1 MTSTGN
7 LQAND
12 YRYKRDVTELRYFY
26 VLNPASPHRGWAL
39 RELIQPAFRAL
50 HAEYG
55 VTVQPLAY
63 GAVPEPRP
71 DGVTYVI
78 YGPTNPLT
86 MPVDEQGY
94 LAALA
99 ATGARTNIISA
110 YPLSETNEDRPDY
123 AMAATWVPELC
134 DLLDVNAIF
143 PDEVDLSR
151 GIRTN
156 TWQDVYVNAIGE
168 TIRVKYQPTQSVD
181 PGDRAVLH
189 RLRQEHDAE
198 IVELARVHRDHHLWQ
213 RKPYTD
219 GSIMFTHDGHWFAS
233 QTVTDKSRMTAD
245 DFDLIT
251 SFDEGTAGLTYTGP
265 RLPSSDAPE
274 FLMLSSVLGM
284 HGRRPRLIVHFHHRE
299 LTRGARYREL
309 VTDARIEGGRFS
321 AGRLFYR
328 ELCQKQTDWF
338 IIREHG
344 MVWTGD
350 SVAQFEEF
358 VHRVVV
364 PGG

>member
-1 MTSTGN
+1 MTSAGN
-7 LQAND
+7 LQAD
-12 YRYKRDVTELRYFY
+12 YRSKRDIAELRFFY
-26 VLNPASPHRGWAL
+26 VLNPASPHSGWAL
-39 RELIQPAFRAL
+39 REIVQPAFRAL

-55 VTVQPLAY
+55 VTVEPLAY
-63 GAVPEPRP
+63 GDVPECRP
-71 DGVTYVI
+71 DGVTYVL

-94 LAALA
+94 LATLA
-99 ATGARTNIISA
+99 ASGARTNVISA
-110 YPLSETNEDRPDY
+110 YPLTGTNEDRPDY

-134 DLLDVNAIF
+134 DLLDINAIF

-168 TIRVKYQPTQSVD
+168 TIRVKYQPTESVD

-189 RLRQEHDAE
+189 QLRDEHDAE
-198 IVELARVHRDHHLWQ
+198 IAELARVHREHRLWQ

-219 GSIMFTHDGHWFAS
+219 GSIMFTHDGYWFAS
-233 QTVTDKSRMTAD
+233 QTVIDKSRMTAA

-274 FLMLSSVLGM
+274 FLMLSSVLSM

-299 LTRGARYREL
+299 LTRGPRYRDL
-309 VTDARIEGGRFS
+309 VTDARIEAGRFS

-328 ELCQKQTDWF
+328 ELCRKQTDWF
-338 IIREHG
+338 ILREHG

-350 SVAQFEEF
+350 SVAEFEEY